1 MNDWIQLEQVSQ
13 YFTTG
18 SLGYKLLM
26 GIFVLIAYRILKRIV
41 NRAILNLATTKGV
54 KKARLSFIQ
63 RCFNVAL
70 LFLTASIFAIITGIG
85 YGDVSLF
92 LSSIFAVLGVAF
104 IAQWSILSNITASF
118 LIFFVFP
125 YRVGDRIKVVDKDED
140 ICGEI
145 QEISMFHVLIKHDNG
160 NLITYPNNQI
170 LSRRH
175 DRGVHQGLLRAGV
188 LVAAASELLP
198 VHRTVGR
205 VRHPAAG
212 WVVARARRLR
222 HGAPERAEGRR
233 YRPRRVEW
241 LRVRVRHRPHG
252 DDAPPGRGPARHVFQ
267 RHPLHLTVLRVVS
280 HDGSNRLE

>member
-18 SLGYKLLM
+18 SLGYKVLM
-26 GIFVLIAYRILKRIV
+26 GVFVLIAYRILKRIV
-41 NRAILNLATTKGV
+41 NRAILNLATSKGV

-70 LFLTASIFAIITGIG
+70 LFLTASVFAIITGVG

-140 ICGEI
+140 ISGEI

-170 LSRRH
+170 LQKAVLKLAKEKAKPEEPKTTSRIY
-175 DRGVHQGLLRAGV
+175 
-188 LVAAASELLP
+188 
-198 VHRTVGR
+198 T
-205 VRHPAAG
+205 
-212 WVVARARRLR
+212 RRKK
-222 HGAPERAEGRR
+222 
-233 YRPRRVEW
+233 
-241 LRVRVRHRPHG
+241 
-252 DDAPPGRGPARHVFQ
+252 
-267 RHPLHLTVLRVVS
+267 
-280 HDGSNRLE
+280 

>member
-1 MNDWIQLEQVSQ
+1 MNDWIQLEQVNQ

-18 SLGYKLLM
+18 SLGYKVLM
-26 GIFVLIAYRILKRIV
+26 GVFVLIAYRILKRIV
-41 NRAILNLATTKGV
+41 NRAILNLATSKGV

-70 LFLTASIFAIITGIG
+70 LFLTASVFAIITGIG

-140 ICGEI
+140 ISGEI

-170 LSRRH
+170 LQKAVLKLAKEKAKPEEPKTTSRIY
-175 DRGVHQGLLRAGV
+175 
-188 LVAAASELLP
+188 
-198 VHRTVGR
+198 T
-205 VRHPAAG
+205 
-212 WVVARARRLR
+212 RRKK
-222 HGAPERAEGRR
+222 
-233 YRPRRVEW
+233 
-241 LRVRVRHRPHG
+241 
-252 DDAPPGRGPARHVFQ
+252 
-267 RHPLHLTVLRVVS
+267 
-280 HDGSNRLE
+280 

>member
-18 SLGYKLLM
+18 SLGYKVLM
-26 GIFVLIAYRILKRIV
+26 GVFVLIAYRILKRIA
-41 NRAILNLATTKGV
+41 NRAILNLATSKGV

-70 LFLTASIFAIITGIG
+70 LFLTASVFAIITGIG

-140 ICGEI
+140 ISGEI

-170 LSRRH
+170 LQKAVLKLAKEKAKPEEPKTTSRIY
-175 DRGVHQGLLRAGV
+175 
-188 LVAAASELLP
+188 
-198 VHRTVGR
+198 T
-205 VRHPAAG
+205 
-212 WVVARARRLR
+212 RRKK
-222 HGAPERAEGRR
+222 
-233 YRPRRVEW
+233 
-241 LRVRVRHRPHG
+241 
-252 DDAPPGRGPARHVFQ
+252 
-267 RHPLHLTVLRVVS
+267 
-280 HDGSNRLE
+280 

>member
-1 MNDWIQLEQVSQ
+1 MNNWIQLEQVSQ

-18 SLGYKLLM
+18 SLGYKVLM
-26 GIFVLIAYRILKRIV
+26 GVFVLIAYRILKRIV
-41 NRAILNLATTKGV
+41 NRAILNLATSKGV

-70 LFLTASIFAIITGIG
+70 LFLTASVFAIITGIG

-140 ICGEI
+140 ISGEI

-170 LSRRH
+170 LQKAVLKLAKEKAKPEEPKTTSRIY
-175 DRGVHQGLLRAGV
+175 
-188 LVAAASELLP
+188 
-198 VHRTVGR
+198 T
-205 VRHPAAG
+205 
-212 WVVARARRLR
+212 RRKK
-222 HGAPERAEGRR
+222 
-233 YRPRRVEW
+233 
-241 LRVRVRHRPHG
+241 
-252 DDAPPGRGPARHVFQ
+252 
-267 RHPLHLTVLRVVS
+267 
-280 HDGSNRLE
+280 

>member
-18 SLGYKLLM
+18 SLGYKLMM

-125 YRVGDRIKVVDKDED
+125 YRVGDRIKVVDKDEE

-170 LSRRH
+170 LQKAVLKLAKNKPEPSKAKSRMY
-175 DRGVHQGLLRAGV
+175 
-188 LVAAASELLP
+188 
-198 VHRTVGR
+198 T
-205 VRHPAAG
+205 
-212 WVVARARRLR
+212 RRKK
-222 HGAPERAEGRR
+222 
-233 YRPRRVEW
+233 
-241 LRVRVRHRPHG
+241 
-252 DDAPPGRGPARHVFQ
+252 
-267 RHPLHLTVLRVVS
+267 
-280 HDGSNRLE
+280 

>member
-1 MNDWIQLEQVSQ
+1 MNNWIQLEQVSQ

-18 SLGYKLLM
+18 SLGYKVLM
-26 GIFVLIAYRILKRIV
+26 GVFVLIAYRILKRIV
-41 NRAILNLATTKGV
+41 NRAILNLATSKGV

-63 RCFNVAL
+63 RCINVAL
-70 LFLTASIFAIITGIG
+70 LFLTASVFAIITGIG

-140 ICGEI
+140 ISGEI

-170 LSRRH
+170 LQKAVLKLAKEKAKPEEPKTTSRIY
-175 DRGVHQGLLRAGV
+175 
-188 LVAAASELLP
+188 
-198 VHRTVGR
+198 T
-205 VRHPAAG
+205 
-212 WVVARARRLR
+212 RRKK
-222 HGAPERAEGRR
+222 
-233 YRPRRVEW
+233 
-241 LRVRVRHRPHG
+241 
-252 DDAPPGRGPARHVFQ
+252 
-267 RHPLHLTVLRVVS
+267 
-280 HDGSNRLE
+280 

>member
-1 MNDWIQLEQVSQ
+1 MNDWIPLEQVSQ

-170 LSRRH
+170 LQKAVLKLAKNKPEPSKAKSRIY
-175 DRGVHQGLLRAGV
+175 
-188 LVAAASELLP
+188 
-198 VHRTVGR
+198 T
-205 VRHPAAG
+205 
-212 WVVARARRLR
+212 RRKK
-222 HGAPERAEGRR
+222 
-233 YRPRRVEW
+233 
-241 LRVRVRHRPHG
+241 
-252 DDAPPGRGPARHVFQ
+252 
-267 RHPLHLTVLRVVS
+267 
-280 HDGSNRLE
+280 

>member
-18 SLGYKLLM
+18 SLGYKVLM

-63 RCFNVAL
+63 RCFDVAL

-170 LSRRH
+170 LQKAVLKLAKNKPEPSKVKSRIY
-175 DRGVHQGLLRAGV
+175 
-188 LVAAASELLP
+188 
-198 VHRTVGR
+198 T
-205 VRHPAAG
+205 
-212 WVVARARRLR
+212 RRKK
-222 HGAPERAEGRR
+222 
-233 YRPRRVEW
+233 
-241 LRVRVRHRPHG
+241 
-252 DDAPPGRGPARHVFQ
+252 
-267 RHPLHLTVLRVVS
+267 
-280 HDGSNRLE
+280 

>member
-125 YRVGDRIKVVDKDED
+125 YRVGDQIKVVDKDED

-170 LSRRH
+170 LQKAVLKLAKNKPEPSKVKSRIY
-175 DRGVHQGLLRAGV
+175 
-188 LVAAASELLP
+188 
-198 VHRTVGR
+198 T
-205 VRHPAAG
+205 
-212 WVVARARRLR
+212 RRK
-222 HGAPERAEGRR
+222 
-233 YRPRRVEW
+233 
-241 LRVRVRHRPHG
+241 
-252 DDAPPGRGPARHVFQ
+252 
-267 RHPLHLTVLRVVS
+267 
-280 HDGSNRLE
+280 

>member
-18 SLGYKLLM
+18 SLGYKVLM
-26 GIFVLIAYRILKRIV
+26 GVFVLIAYRILKRIV
-41 NRAILNLATTKGV
+41 NRAILNLATSKGV

-70 LFLTASIFAIITGIG
+70 LFLTASVFAIITGIG

-140 ICGEI
+140 ISGEI

-170 LSRRH
+170 FAKS
-175 DRGVHQGLLRAGV
+175 GTKAGKRKSQ
-188 LVAAASELLP
+188 A
-198 VHRTVGR
+198 
-205 VRHPAAG
+205 
-212 WVVARARRLR
+212 
-222 HGAPERAEGRR
+222 
-233 YRPRRVEW
+233 
-241 LRVRVRHRPHG
+241 
-252 DDAPPGRGPARHVFQ
+252 
-267 RHPLHLTVLRVVS
+267 
-280 HDGSNRLE
+280 

>member
-18 SLGYKLLM
+18 SLGYKVLM
-26 GIFVLIAYRILKRIV
+26 GVFVLIAYRILKRIV
-41 NRAILNLATTKGV
+41 NRAILNLATSKGV

-70 LFLTASIFAIITGIG
+70 LFLTASVFAIITGIG

-140 ICGEI
+140 ISGEI
-145 QEISMFHVLIKHDNG
+145 QEIRMFHVLIKHDNG
-160 NLITYPNNQI
+160 NLITYPNNLMLQKAV
-170 LSRRH
+170 LKLAKEKTKPEEPKTTSRIY
-175 DRGVHQGLLRAGV
+175 
-188 LVAAASELLP
+188 
-198 VHRTVGR
+198 T
-205 VRHPAAG
+205 
-212 WVVARARRLR
+212 RRKK
-222 HGAPERAEGRR
+222 
-233 YRPRRVEW
+233 
-241 LRVRVRHRPHG
+241 
-252 DDAPPGRGPARHVFQ
+252 
-267 RHPLHLTVLRVVS
+267 
-280 HDGSNRLE
+280 

>member
-18 SLGYKLLM
+18 SLGYKVLM

-41 NRAILNLATTKGV
+41 NRAILNLATSKGV

-63 RCFNVAL
+63 RCFSVAL
-70 LFLTASIFAIITGIG
+70 LFLTASVFAIITGIG

-140 ICGEI
+140 ISGEI

-170 LSRRH
+170 LQKAVLKLAKNKPEPSKTKSRIY
-175 DRGVHQGLLRAGV
+175 
-188 LVAAASELLP
+188 
-198 VHRTVGR
+198 T
-205 VRHPAAG
+205 
-212 WVVARARRLR
+212 RRKK
-222 HGAPERAEGRR
+222 
-233 YRPRRVEW
+233 
-241 LRVRVRHRPHG
+241 
-252 DDAPPGRGPARHVFQ
+252 
-267 RHPLHLTVLRVVS
+267 
-280 HDGSNRLE
+280 

>member
-18 SLGYKLLM
+18 SLGYKVLM

-41 NRAILNLATTKGV
+41 NRAILNLATSKGV

-70 LFLTASIFAIITGIG
+70 LFLTASVFAIITGIG

-140 ICGEI
+140 ISGEI
-145 QEISMFHVLIKHDNG
+145 QEIRMFHVLIKHNNG
-160 NLITYPNNQI
+160 NLITYPNNLMLQKAV
-170 LSRRH
+170 LKLAKEKAKPEEPKTTSRIY
-175 DRGVHQGLLRAGV
+175 
-188 LVAAASELLP
+188 
-198 VHRTVGR
+198 T
-205 VRHPAAG
+205 
-212 WVVARARRLR
+212 RRKK
-222 HGAPERAEGRR
+222 
-233 YRPRRVEW
+233 
-241 LRVRVRHRPHG
+241 
-252 DDAPPGRGPARHVFQ
+252 
-267 RHPLHLTVLRVVS
+267 
-280 HDGSNRLE
+280 

>member
-26 GIFVLIAYRILKRIV
+26 GIFVLIAYHILKRIV

-170 LSRRH
+170 LQKAVLKLAKNKPEPSKAKSRIY
-175 DRGVHQGLLRAGV
+175 
-188 LVAAASELLP
+188 
-198 VHRTVGR
+198 T
-205 VRHPAAG
+205 
-212 WVVARARRLR
+212 RRKK
-222 HGAPERAEGRR
+222 
-233 YRPRRVEW
+233 
-241 LRVRVRHRPHG
+241 
-252 DDAPPGRGPARHVFQ
+252 
-267 RHPLHLTVLRVVS
+267 
-280 HDGSNRLE
+280 

>member
-41 NRAILNLATTKGV
+41 NRAILNLATAKGV

-170 LSRRH
+170 LQKAVLKLAKNKPEPSKAKSRIY
-175 DRGVHQGLLRAGV
+175 
-188 LVAAASELLP
+188 
-198 VHRTVGR
+198 T
-205 VRHPAAG
+205 
-212 WVVARARRLR
+212 RRKK
-222 HGAPERAEGRR
+222 
-233 YRPRRVEW
+233 
-241 LRVRVRHRPHG
+241 
-252 DDAPPGRGPARHVFQ
+252 
-267 RHPLHLTVLRVVS
+267 
-280 HDGSNRLE
+280 

>member
-18 SLGYKLLM
+18 SLGYKVLM

-41 NRAILNLATTKGV
+41 NRAILNLATSKGV

-70 LFLTASIFAIITGIG
+70 LFLTASVFAIITGIG

-145 QEISMFHVLIKHDNG
+145 QEIRMFHVLIKHDNG
-160 NLITYPNNQI
+160 NLITYPNNLMLQKAV
-170 LSRRH
+170 LKLAKEKTKPEEPKTTSRIY
-175 DRGVHQGLLRAGV
+175 
-188 LVAAASELLP
+188 
-198 VHRTVGR
+198 T
-205 VRHPAAG
+205 
-212 WVVARARRLR
+212 RRKK
-222 HGAPERAEGRR
+222 
-233 YRPRRVEW
+233 
-241 LRVRVRHRPHG
+241 
-252 DDAPPGRGPARHVFQ
+252 
-267 RHPLHLTVLRVVS
+267 
-280 HDGSNRLE
+280 

>member
-170 LSRRH
+170 LQKAALKLAKNKPEPSKAKSRIY
-175 DRGVHQGLLRAGV
+175 
-188 LVAAASELLP
+188 
-198 VHRTVGR
+198 T
-205 VRHPAAG
+205 
-212 WVVARARRLR
+212 RRKK
-222 HGAPERAEGRR
+222 
-233 YRPRRVEW
+233 
-241 LRVRVRHRPHG
+241 
-252 DDAPPGRGPARHVFQ
+252 
-267 RHPLHLTVLRVVS
+267 
-280 HDGSNRLE
+280 